1 MTTALAEAVEENVL
15 SAIKNSK
22 FVGLICDESC
32 DAANFKQLIIYC
44 NYMYKGISKTS
55 FVDIC
60 ALDDGKADT
69 ILEAISKTIDKLEV
83 NKCNVV
89 GIGTD
94 GAAVMT
100 GCKNGLAVKLQ
111 NSGAMYLTQI
121 HCAAHRVSL
130 ALSQAAKSITIINDI
145 EITLSQLYHFF
156 DDSPVRASAL
166 RLISEINENSEI
178 KLKEPKQ
185 IRWLSFYEAVDAILK
200 SPLQQ

>member
-44 NYMYKGISKTS
+44 NYMHKGISKAS

-60 ALDDGKADT
+60 ALNDGTADT
-69 ILEAISKTIDKLEV
+69 ILEAILKTIDKLEI

-111 NSGAMYLTQI
+111 NSGVVYLMQI
-121 HCAAHRVSL
+121 HCVAHRVFLSLSQPAKSIAIINYIGL
-130 ALSQAAKSITIINDI
+130 ALSQ
-145 EITLSQLYHFF
+145 LHHFF
-156 DDSPVRASAL
+156 MIAL
-166 RLISEINENSEI
+166 
-178 KLKEPKQ
+178 
-185 IRWLSFYEAVDAILK
+185 
-200 SPLQQ
+200 